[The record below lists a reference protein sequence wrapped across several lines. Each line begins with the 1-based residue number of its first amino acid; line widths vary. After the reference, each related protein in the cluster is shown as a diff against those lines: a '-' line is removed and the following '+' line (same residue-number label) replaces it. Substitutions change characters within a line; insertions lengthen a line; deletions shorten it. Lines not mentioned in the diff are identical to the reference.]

1 MEEGNLAVLVD
12 AKTEYTYQFIH
23 IIKPSIYKCVNNFFI
38 NFKNKK
44 YVLKKFQEELS
55 LIPLWNQTIIDEE
68 YNNIVKT
75 SKCDWLDELITAVF
89 VSHTRILTSI
99 NMNKEKGKINLKIP
113 KTSYFIHKCY
123 IDVARNIWKNS
134 FLFDDRVSNQNK
146 QKNRRDCEKIIE
158 NTIIETIRKEIP
170 LKDILKEYLGNDYI
184 NYNTTP
190 IRKSVINKL
199 ENCSEEKLNQLDL
212 MLDKNEIKD
221 AVIEAAE
228 EAEKSRLEEAEKSRL
243 EEAEKS
249 RLEEAEKSRL
259 EAEKSRLEEAEKSR
273 LEEAETSRLEE
284 AETSRLEEAETSRL
298 EEAETSRLEEAE
310 TSSDNKEN
318 KHISSETNI
327 ENLLKIEELDLDK
340 LNLNN
345 YEEIYL
351 DEPVEVNKFESKP
364 NSDDIKKISLTD
376 KNNKHITE
384 VINLDRG
391 VVVNRENNPS
401 VLNKYKEKSNFK
413 FF

>member
-23 IIKPSIYKCVNNFFI
+23 IIKPSIYKCVNNLFI
-38 NFKNKK
+38 KSKNEK

-68 YNNIVKT
+68 YNNIVKI
-75 SKCDWLDELITAVF
+75 SNCDWLDELITAVF

-146 QKNRRDCEKIIE
+146 QKNRRECEKIIE

-184 NYNTTP
+184 NCNTTP

-212 MLDKNEIKD
+212 MLDKTEIKD

-228 EAEKSRLEEAEKSRL
+228 EAEKSRLEE
-243 EEAEKS
+243 EAEKS
-249 RLEEAEKSRL
+249 
-259 EAEKSRLEEAEKSR
+259 
-273 LEEAETSRLEE
+273 
-284 AETSRLEEAETSRL
+284 
-298 EEAETSRLEEAE
+298 
-310 TSSDNKEN
+310 SDNKGN
-318 KHISSETNI
+318 THISRETNI

-391 VVVNRENNPS
+391 IVVNRENNPS

>member
-1 MEEGNLAVLVD
+1 MEEGSLAVLVD

-23 IIKPSIYKCVNNFFI
+23 IIKPSIYKCINNLFI
-38 NFKNKK
+38 KSKKEK

-68 YNNIVKT
+68 YNNIVKL
-75 SKCDWLDELITAVF
+75 SNCDWLDELITAVF

-134 FLFDDRVSNQNK
+134 FLFDDRESNQNK
-146 QKNRRDCEKIIE
+146 QKNRRECEKLIE

-184 NYNTTP
+184 NSNTNP

-199 ENCSEEKLNQLDL
+199 EKYSEEKLNQLDL
-212 MLDKNEIKD
+212 MLDKTEIKD
-221 AVIEAAE
+221 AILAAAVE
-228 EAEKSRLEEAEKSRL
+228 EAETTRLKEEAETTRL
-243 EEAEKS
+243 K
-249 RLEEAEKSRL
+249 
-259 EAEKSRLEEAEKSR
+259 
-273 LEEAETSRLEE
+273 EEAETSRLKEEAETTRLKEEAETTRLKEEAETTRLKEE
-284 AETSRLEEAETSRL
+284 AETSRL
-298 EEAETSRLEEAE
+298 
-310 TSSDNKEN
+310 KEN
-318 KHISSETNI
+318 NQQVSSETNI
-327 ENLLKIEELDLDK
+327 ENLIKIEELDLDK

-351 DEPVEVNKFESKP
+351 DEPVEVNTFESKP
-364 NSDDIKKISLTD
+364 DTHEMSEIKKISLTD
-376 KNNKHITE
+376 KNNKKITE
-384 VINLDRG
+384 VINLEG
-391 VVVNRENNPS
+391 VVVNKEKNTS